1 MRSTYMK
8 AKAFFFLVAKLALF
22 RDSWQGEIL
31 SAKINVSEP
40 CPNHDF
46 SSWESPGSSG
56 SYGVVSLMVKS
67 GGAPSGREFSWWLW
81 KLWPSLCCTWSDAL
95 LTRRTLK
102 SVLLAARISH
112 YWDLV
117 TIWSG
122 IFCLFLQYV
131 QNHGLILF
139 DLSVLLLFLI

>member
-1 MRSTYMK
+1 MK

-67 GGAPSGREFSWWLW
+67 GE
-81 KLWPSLCCTWSDAL
+81 SLADGYESCDRLCA
-95 LTRRTLK
+95 
-102 SVLLAARISH
+102 VL
-112 YWDLV
+112 DLMLCSLV
-117 TIWSG
+117 G
-122 IFCLFLQYV
+122 P
-131 QNHGLILF
+131 
-139 DLSVLLLFLI
+139 